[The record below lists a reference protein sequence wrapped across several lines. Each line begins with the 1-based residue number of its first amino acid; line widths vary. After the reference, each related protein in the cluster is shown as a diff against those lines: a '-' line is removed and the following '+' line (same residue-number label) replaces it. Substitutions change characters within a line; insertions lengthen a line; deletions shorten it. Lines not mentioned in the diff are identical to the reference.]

1 MAVVHGPESVPSGDS
16 AGLTAHLAHLAKL
29 RAELAVAAA
38 RSMAVSLGVAIGVAV
53 GAAIVSGGALV
64 VLIVAGFA
72 PLFGSGWQHLALA
85 GGGVLALAA
94 LAIAWSVWRVRRLG
108 MPRET
113 VRSVMENGE
122 WLVAQ
127 VRSRLRL
134 R

>member
-1 MAVVHGPESVPSGDS
+1 MAVVYGPEQATG
-16 AGLTAHLAHLAKL
+16 AENGGLTAHLTRLAKL
-29 RAELAVAAA
+29 QAELAVAEA
-38 RSMAVSLGVAIGVAV
+38 RSMVVSLGVAIGVAV

-64 VLIVAGFA
+64 VLIAAGFA
-72 PLFGSGWQHLALA
+72 PLFGTRWQHLAIA
-85 GGGVLALAA
+85 GGGVLVLAA

-108 MPRET
+108 LPRET

-127 VRSRLRL
+127 VKSRLTL